1 MLEHSGC
8 RSFPFDSSAI
18 KSSGKPFFVGHS
30 FEHIQYFQSFLKLYI
45 FLRISSSGYLP
56 PHIFLHIP
64 FSFSKTK
71 YPVGALWSLCQ
82 SIEVW
87 PDDCCFS
94 CLPST
99 GFLVQ
104 LHSIPT
110 FCSPVPC
117 CLTMCL
123 TGESVVNWA
132 HPAIRF
138 ELSNSAI
145 ALIEFDRWKLHQYLV
160 ESVWNTKRWNKEK
173 IEKDRSA
180 VDLSSAAFWLD
191 CWSSDLMLDQFEYRY
206 SHAYRKISLASSELD
221 EARLRCAR
229 TRSFW
234 TGC

>member
-1 MLEHSGC
+1 MQIVSV
-8 RSFPFDSSAI
+8 R
-18 KSSGKPFFVGHS
+18 FVGDKKFRQTVFRRPFIRAHS
-30 FEHIQYFQSFLKLYI
+30 IFSIISQTLYLPSNI
-45 FLRISSSGYLP
+45 FLWVSSTAYLP
-56 PHIFLHIP
+56 SHPFL
-64 FSFSKTK
+64 FSKTK